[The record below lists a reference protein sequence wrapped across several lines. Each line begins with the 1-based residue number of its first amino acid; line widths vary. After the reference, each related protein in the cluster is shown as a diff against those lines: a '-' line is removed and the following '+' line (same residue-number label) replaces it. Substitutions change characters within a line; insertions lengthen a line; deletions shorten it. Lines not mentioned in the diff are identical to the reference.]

1 MNETL
6 ILFPLQAEI
15 ERKLVELEQVCF
27 DPKAD
32 EVVTLTAR
40 TRRLQLMA
48 VLDFLNRKT
57 VQL

>member
-32 EVVTLTAR
+32 EVKTLTAR

-48 VLDFLNRKT
+48 VLDYLNRKT

>member
-32 EVVTLTAR
+32 EVKTLTAR